1 MGKWD
6 HSIVLY
12 LLNLSRPPSG
22 LRSPCSCPPPHD
34 QVVLVRAKAWES
46 WNKKVTGSLPAGAF
60 FTWNS
65 VAASGA
71 GALRYSAKGAK
82 SSCGESARGKA
93 SKETY
98 KFFLFVRVSYLR
110 PPYGQLQQEFFLFR
124 RSTCKWSH
132 GWSCDTDSK
141 SLQTQVAGPVRG
153 LFYFLFFFIFH

>member
-60 FTWNS
+60 VTWNS

-82 SSCGESARGKA
+82 SSLAKAHEAKQARRRSSFFCSCVFPTSVRRTDNS
-93 SKETY
+93 SKSFSYAVNPHVSGHMVDHVTLTQNTY
-98 KFFLFVRVSYLR
+98 RHRLLVLWGAFIYLFFLL
-110 PPYGQLQQEFFLFR
+110 
-124 RSTCKWSH
+124 
-132 GWSCDTDSK
+132 
-141 SLQTQVAGPVRG
+141 
-153 LFYFLFFFIFH
+153 I